1 MKRITGWVL
10 LSLGVL
16 LASYAIIDL
25 PRALNH
31 NQFPLPAF
39 LVSAAFI
46 YAGRKLT
53 KGKS

>member
-1 MKRITGWVL
+1 MKRIAGWVL

-25 PRALNH
+25 PRSLNH

-39 LVSAAFI
+39 LLSAALI
-46 YAGRKLT
+46 YSGRRLAKE
-53 KGKS
+53 KS

>member
-53 KGKS
+53 KEKS